1 MVNSP
6 GSGDIALV
14 FSAGVHSTSISRVN
28 LQTRCYDNDR
38 MFKWDV
44 FYLSFQRLRMSSRWH
59 PVPGPMCRA
68 DKRGGPGGLCEHES
82 IAPPTLLEKVN
93 APFSELLM
101 LNWGF

>member
-44 FYLSFQRLRMSSRWH
+44 FLSQL
-59 PVPGPMCRA
+59 
-68 DKRGGPGGLCEHES
+68 
-82 IAPPTLLEKVN
+82 
-93 APFSELLM
+93 SEAE
-101 LNWGF
+101 NE